1 MNKDLKKLEQEVE
14 KNTEKIDRNYQMA
27 LENTEKINNNLE
39 KITRNSVALDILK
52 DYKKGISKRDIIIGI
67 LCLINIVLLAIII
80 HHHW

>member
-1 MNKDLKKLEQEVE
+1 MEKEIKKLEQEVE
-14 KNTEKIDRNYQMA
+14 KNAKKIDRNYQMA
-27 LENTEKINNNLE
+27 LENTKNINENLE

-67 LCLINIVLLAIII
+67 LCLINIVLLAIVI